1 MSKTRNIINDSK
13 LTERYLE
20 LLEAYLLAKAGYQ
33 AAYDK
38 KDAQD
43 TLIVEIWNY
52 RRKGEAAAKK
62 AGKDQRAKYQSLAD
76 SLQWKQE
83 LAEAVF
89 DTLAD
94 AELERRE
101 ELKRAAAKLADHL
114 QSIKDAGIEVDE
126 TFLYELRHV

>member
-1 MSKTRNIINDSK
+1 M
-13 LTERYLE
+13 
-20 LLEAYLLAKAGYQ
+20 
-33 AAYDK
+33 
-38 KDAQD
+38 
-43 TLIVEIWNY
+43 
-52 RRKGEAAAKK
+52 
-62 AGKDQRAKYQSLAD
+62 AD

-83 LAEAVF
+83 QAEAVF